1 VGKRQRVLIVD
12 DTIVNIQILGEAL
25 GGDYE
30 VLVATNGKDALE
42 LAQSQSPDII
52 LLDVI
57 MPDMDGYEVCSHLK
71 SDPLTKA
78 IPIIFITTMNEEE
91 SEARGLEIGA
101 IDYIAKPFSLP
112 IVKARVRNHLE
123 LKAYRDHLERI
134 SMIDGLTG
142 ICNRRCFEEYLDQE
156 WRRATRSFNL
166 ISLVMMDI
174 DFFKLFND
182 HYGHIEGD
190 KCLKMVA
197 QALAESLQRPA
208 DMVARY
214 GGEEFVAV
222 LPETDVSGA
231 LFVVR
236 RLREG
241 VNSLGIPHA
250 YSSAASHVTISCG
263 VATML
268 PCKDLSKEDL
278 LKQADEL
285 LYEAKQSGRNQIKAL
300 VLRK

>member
-1 VGKRQRVLIVD
+1 VGRRQRVLIVD
-12 DTIVNIQILGEAL
+12 DTIVNIQILGEEL
-25 GGDYE
+25 GNDYE
-30 VLVATNGKDALE
+30 VLAATNGKDALE

-57 MPDMDGYEVCSHLK
+57 MPEMDGYEVCLLLK

-91 SEARGLEIGA
+91 SEAKGLEIGA

-112 IVKARVRNHLE
+112 IVKARVKNHLE
-123 LKAYRDHLERI
+123 LKEYRDHLERI

-156 WRRATRSFNL
+156 WRRTIRSGNS
-166 ISLVMMDI
+166 ISLMMMDI

-197 QALAESLQRPA
+197 QVLLGSLQRPA
-208 DMVARY
+208 DMVSRY

-222 LPETDVSGA
+222 LPDTDASGA
-231 LFVVR
+231 LVVAR
-236 RLREG
+236 RLRDCI
-241 VNSLGIPHA
+241 NSLGIPHA
-250 YSSAASHVTISCG
+250 YSSVAAYVTISCG
-263 VATML
+263 VATL
-268 PCKDLSKEDL
+268 LSYKGLSKEDL
-278 LKQADEL
+278 IKQADDL
-285 LYEAKQSGRNQIKAL
+285 LYEAKQTGRNQIKGSG
-300 VLRK
+300 